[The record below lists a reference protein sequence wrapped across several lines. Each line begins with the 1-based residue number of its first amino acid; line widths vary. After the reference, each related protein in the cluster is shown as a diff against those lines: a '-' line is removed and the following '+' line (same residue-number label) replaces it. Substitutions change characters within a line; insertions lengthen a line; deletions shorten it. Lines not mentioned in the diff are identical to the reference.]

1 VVNPKNKLT
10 ALRSHELRV
19 APKDCSLT
27 TRQIPDQPHRRLNI
41 LLAEDNPVNRVLAQK
56 LLQKQG
62 HLVTSVN
69 NGREALELWEKNQSR
84 QFDIILMDVQMPE
97 MDGLQATSRIRE
109 IELATTAH
117 IPIIAVTAHAMKGDR
132 ERCLAAGIDAYIT
145 KPINP
150 AELAA
155 TIRAAVPAETKLAAV
170 PVASVDPIQAPFRNG
185 TKLTAIHEDPG
196 PAGPSDAELLARF
209 DGDGELLRELA
220 GIFLQ
225 ECPKMLDDLRAALR
239 AGDNKAVERAAHTLK
254 GSVGNF
260 AMPRP
265 WETAQRLELLAKSG
279 QLSGAEDILHALEQ
293 QLVLFNQILVRN
305 TAEPTHQPR

>member
-1 VVNPKNKLT
+1 
-10 ALRSHELRV
+10 
-19 APKDCSLT
+19 LT
-27 TRQIPDQPHRRLNI
+27 TLHVPDESHQSLNI
-41 LLAEDNPVNRVLAQK
+41 LVAEDNPVNRLLALK

-62 HLVTSVN
+62 HVVTSVN

-97 MDGLQATSRIRE
+97 MDGLQATSGIRE
-109 IELATTAH
+109 KEVAAGTH

-132 ERCLAAGIDAYIT
+132 ERCLAAGMDGYIT

-150 AELAA
+150 AELAEKIQA
-155 TIRAAVPAETKLAAV
+155 VFRAVAKIPAASMDPAQPVFPAVAKIPA
-170 PVASVDPIQAPFRNG
+170 ASVDPTP
-185 TKLTAIHEDPG
+185 E
-196 PAGPSDAELLARF
+196 GPSDAELLARF
-209 DGDGELLRELA
+209 DGDAELLRELA

-225 ECPKMLDDLRAALR
+225 ECPKMLDDLRQALR
-239 AGDNKAVERAAHTLK
+239 AADPKAVERAAHTLK

-279 QLSGAEDILHALEQ
+279 QLSGADDILHALEQ
-293 QLVLFNQILVRN
+293 QLAQFNQILVRN
-305 TAEPTHQPR
+305 TAEPAHQPR

>member
-1 VVNPKNKLT
+1 MA
-10 ALRSHELRV
+10 ALRSHEARV
-19 APKDCSLT
+19 AHEDCSLI
-27 TRQIPDQPHRRLNI
+27 TRQPPDESHQKLNI

-69 NGREALELWEKNQSR
+69 NGREALQLWEQNRSR
-84 QFDIILMDVQMPE
+84 QFDVILMDVQMPE
-97 MDGLQATSRIRE
+97 MDGLQAAARIRE
-109 IELATTAH
+109 KELATDAH

-132 ERCLAAGIDAYIT
+132 ERCLAAGMDAYIA

-155 TIRAAVPAETKLAAV
+155 TIRAAFPAGAKPSAI
-170 PVASVDPIQAPFRNG
+170 PVYPIP
-185 TKLTAIHEDPG
+185 E
-196 PAGPSDAELLARF
+196 GPSDAELLARF
-209 DGDGELLRELA
+209 DGDGELLKELA

-225 ECPKMLDDLRAALR
+225 ECPRMLAGIREALR
-239 AGDNKAVERAAHTLK
+239 AEDPQALEKTAHTLK

-260 AMPRP
+260 AMPGP

-279 QLSGAEDILHALEQ
+279 QLSGAEDIFHTLEQ
-293 QLVLFNQILVRN
+293 QLAQFNQILVRN
-305 TAEPTHQPR
+305 TAEPAHQPH